1 MTSVQTWRSRCPIN
15 ITLEILGDRWSL
27 LIIRDLMLKGRHR
40 FGELQD
46 GGENIATN
54 ILTDRLA
61 RLETHR
67 IIACCADPD
76 DRRRKVYTLTER
88 GIALAPILYEMIV
101 WAATH
106 EDTAAPPKEI
116 ASMQSDR
123 DAYLLAIE
131 ESWTR
136 GV

>member
-1 MTSVQTWRSRCPIN
+1 MTSPQTWRSRCPIN

-67 IIACCADPD
+67 IIACGPDPD
-76 DRRRKVYTLTER
+76 DRRRKLYTLTGR
-88 GIALAPILYEMIV
+88 GIALAPILYEMIL
-101 WAATH
+101 WAAAH
-106 EDTAAPPKEI
+106 EDTAAPPEEI

-123 DAYLLAIE
+123 NAYILAIE
-131 ESWTR
+131 EGWKRS
-136 GV
+136 V